1 MLKAN
6 LHHELLIYLVRY
18 EEAFFVRLVEAFVAF
33 LGAFVGAGAGAAASS
48 LTGAALGAALGAS
61 TRVSSCW
68 RRWRVFNIKRRLGC
82 MMILLKVQ

>member
-33 LGAFVGAGAGAAASS
+33 LGAFLGADAGGAASS
-48 LTGAALGAALGAS
+48 LTGTALGAATGA
-61 TRVSSCW
+61 SSCW
-68 RRWRVFNIKRRLGC
+68 WRSRVFNIKRRLGC
-82 MMILLKVQ
+82 IMILLKVQ